1 MAIAVSYFPVYEWTT
16 TFLLC
21 WLSLSSTT
29 VETWTVWRVEQ
40 LLIES
45 LLESSLKTVSTTPR
59 QLHVVHLRAPRLEDK
74 WKLAIDD
81 WLTTKLW
88 QLAQDQT
95 DPAVHQSFKI
105 TILLG
110 PPCSSKQW
118 CKVTW
123 TSWNKMLEIAETF
136 SMSLSMAGRASQ
148 TPIESPTSTKDPYLR
163 TAYRSLTDAQKIPTW
178 IMDVNFKGRTNE
190 RILREHVQRIWGS
203 QRDCLR
209 MVE

>member
-1 MAIAVSYFPVYEWTT
+1 MNHD
-16 TFLLC
+16 LL
-21 WLSLSSTT
+21 
-29 VETWTVWRVEQ
+29 VM
-40 LLIES
+40 LIES
-45 LLESSLKTVSTTPR
+45 LLNNSWNLNSLKSRTVADWVSPWV
-59 QLHVVHLRAPRLEDK
+59 LIENSFNNSAPIACCALAPRLEDK

-118 CKVTW
+118 CNVIW

-148 TPIESPTSTKDPYLR
+148 IPIESPASTKDPYLR

>member
-1 MAIAVSYFPVYEWTT
+1 MNHD
-16 TFLLC
+16 LL
-21 WLSLSSTT
+21 
-29 VETWTVWRVEQ
+29 VM
-40 LLIES
+40 LIES
-45 LLESSLKTVSTTPR
+45 LLNNSWNLNSLKSRTVADWVSPWV
-59 QLHVVHLRAPRLEDK
+59 LIENSFNNSAPIACCALAPRLEDK

-148 TPIESPTSTKDPYLR
+148 IPIESPASTKDPYQR
-163 TAYRSLTDAQKIPTW
+163 TACRSLTDAQKIPTW

>member
-1 MAIAVSYFPVYEWTT
+1 MNHD
-16 TFLLC
+16 LL
-21 WLSLSSTT
+21 
-29 VETWTVWRVEQ
+29 VM
-40 LLIES
+40 LIES
-45 LLESSLKTVSTTPR
+45 LLNNSWNLNSLKSRTVADWVSPWV
-59 QLHVVHLRAPRLEDK
+59 LIENSFNNSAPIACCALAPRLEDK

-163 TAYRSLTDAQKIPTW
+163 TACFSLTDAQKIPTW
-178 IMDVNFKGRTNE
+178 IMDVNIKGRTNE

>member
-29 VETWTVWRVEQ
+29 VETWTVWTVEQ
-40 LLIES
+40 LLIEP
-45 LLESSLKTVSTTPR
+45 LLVSSLKTVSTTACCA
-59 QLHVVHLRAPRLEDK
+59 LAPRLEDK

-118 CKVTW
+118 CKVIW

-148 TPIESPTSTKDPYLR
+148 IPIECPASTKDPYQR
-163 TAYRSLTDAQKIPTW
+163 TACRSLTDAQKIPTW